1 MDEWINKMWYIHA
14 MEYYL
19 SMKMNK
25 ELIHT
30 ATQMKSENMLSEF
43 IQTQSHIMY
52 DLLYINRQIHR
63 DRKQIRDWGECRVT
77 AKGYKLFLVKKKKK
91 KIFELDNG
99 DASTIL

>member
-43 IQTQSHIMY
+43 I
-52 DLLYINRQIHR
+52 
-63 DRKQIRDWGECRVT
+63 
-77 AKGYKLFLVKKKKK
+77 
-91 KIFELDNG
+91 
-99 DASTIL
+99 